1 MLRGIVITLIEK
13 AFSWVPREVTGLEG
27 GATSVMRVI
36 TEELPED
43 LS

>member
-1 MLRGIVITLIEK
+1 MKRRSVGYLERLLN
-13 AFSWVPREVTGLEG
+13 GLEG